1 LGFLVLGFRH
11 ERQQGEGYFRAE
23 KCQALI
29 RGLFRQGQRLSIN
42 WAELRATAAKGGNL
56 AAVFAAQ
63 TLAQNLPVFSSMRMT
78 MDMAPAITEEENQRR
93 REIYRQRRRED
104 RAQWLANLRRQ
115 FFRGVRN
122 IFVFLL
128 GATVVVLVLSHLS
141 EINSI
146 ATQKAGQLAAAVKS
160 HADAS
165 KLKQGSLTF
174 DKEVNEI
181 TK

>member
-1 LGFLVLGFRH
+1 
-11 ERQQGEGYFRAE
+11 
-23 KCQALI
+23 
-29 RGLFRQGQRLSIN
+29 
-42 WAELRATAAKGGNL
+42 
-56 AAVFAAQ
+56 
-63 TLAQNLPVFSSMRMT
+63 MT